1 MANTNGTNGAHGRP
15 DIERRPKTS
24 EPLQRSAFRA
34 MVQDFSPIWFAWCMN
49 AGLIAILMH
58 QLPYQF
64 NGLPVLSTIAF
75 MIDFVL
81 FIIFSVVML
90 LRFAM
95 FRGQAYNEICD
106 NVPDLGL
113 LACWPIAWLTVTAF
127 VSLTVSEARWGG
139 HAFTIVAY
147 VMWWFGAAWIISTAV
162 FVLVTITRRHAI
174 QDRELPPM
182 VFIPTVGVSTLATV
196 GGLLSSFSNEISA
209 RLAVPV
215 IIISF
220 WAVGVGIFLA
230 MIIYPMMVHQL
241 FSKGWPA
248 PEQSAGMFLLVG
260 PMGQSAAALQLLGSA
275 AHQYGRFG
283 GYNKGTFL
291 TETSAAPLEVAC
303 ILLAFLLSGIATIW
317 LILAFIRMID
327 RAVKKELSWT
337 PAWNSTI
344 FPVGTLITSLSQFS
358 VEMDSP
364 FFRVMTAIGLVW
376 LIILF
381 FVNLGFTVW
390 KILKGELLIVKE
402 NPRAKQELEE
412 QKEQ

>member
-1 MANTNGTNGAHGRP
+1 MVDANGNNGAHGRP
-15 DIERRPKTS
+15 DIERRPQTS
-24 EPLQRSAFRA
+24 EPLKRSAFRA
-34 MVQDFSPIWFAWCMN
+34 MVQDFSPIWFSWCMN
-49 AGLIAILMH
+49 AGIIAILMH

-81 FIIFSVVML
+81 FIMFSVVML

-95 FRGQAYNEICD
+95 FRGQPYNEICE
-106 NVPDLGL
+106 NIPDLGL

-127 VSLTVSEARWGG
+127 VSLIISEAHWGS

-147 VMWWFGAAWIISTAV
+147 VMWWFGAAWVLSTAV
-162 FVLVTITRRHAI
+162 FVLIIITRRHAI
-174 QDRELPPM
+174 KDRSLPPM

-196 GGLLSSFSNEISA
+196 GGLLSSFSSHISA
-209 RLAVPV
+209 RMAVPV
-215 IIISF
+215 IIFSF
-220 WAVGVGIFLA
+220 WSVGVGIFLGL
-230 MIIYPMMVHQL
+230 IIYTMIVHQL
-241 FSKGWPA
+241 FAKGWPA

-275 AHQYGRFG
+275 AHQYGRFK

-303 ILLAFLLSGIATIW
+303 ILLAFLLSGMATIW
-317 LILAFIRMID
+317 LIVAFICMIE

-337 PAWNSTI
+337 PAWNSAI

-358 VEMDSP
+358 IEMDSP

-381 FVNLGFTVW
+381 FVNLGFTLW
-390 KILKGELLIVKE
+390 QISQGKLLIVKE
-402 NPRAKQELEE
+402 NPRAKQELEQ